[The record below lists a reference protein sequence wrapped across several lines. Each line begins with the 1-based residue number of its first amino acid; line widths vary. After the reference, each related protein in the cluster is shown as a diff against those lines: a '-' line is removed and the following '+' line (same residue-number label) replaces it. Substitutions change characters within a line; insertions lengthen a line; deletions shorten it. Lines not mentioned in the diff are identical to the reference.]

1 MPHPLKSEQG
11 IYYQGTFKVYIILSI
26 PKNLSLIYVSTASAV
41 SFGGSEHK
49 IQLEN
54 IRKAPTN
61 LLRKIN
67 VTTTK
72 EFAFIH
78 DYNNF
83 SSFGVK
89 IWNNKNSEHESA
101 SIVIKQP
108 IKTVTIFIR
117 NKRYQFRCGL
127 CGFSRWQHIFVI
139 QVNYWLRI
147 TDLQQLFHTASW
159 ETPTFTD
166 HWPTFMFSWLF
177 NIFC

>member
-41 SFGGSEHK
+41 SFGGSENK
-49 IQLEN
+49 IRLKN

-61 LLRKIN
+61 LLGKLN

-83 SSFGVK
+83 SSFGV
-89 IWNNKNSEHESA
+89 
-101 SIVIKQP
+101 
-108 IKTVTIFIR
+108 
-117 NKRYQFRCGL
+117 
-127 CGFSRWQHIFVI
+127 
-139 QVNYWLRI
+139 
-147 TDLQQLFHTASW
+147 
-159 ETPTFTD
+159 
-166 HWPTFMFSWLF
+166 
-177 NIFC
+177 NI

>member
-1 MPHPLKSEQG
+1 MEDPRIRSNLK
-11 IYYQGTFKVYIILSI
+11 IYERLQQTYWGKL
-26 PKNLSLIYVSTASAV
+26 
-41 SFGGSEHK
+41 
-49 IQLEN
+49 
-54 IRKAPTN
+54 
-61 LLRKIN
+61 N
-67 VTTTK
+67 VTTTE

-117 NKRYQFRCGL
+117 NKRSQFRCAL
-127 CGFSRWQHIFVI
+127 CGLSRWQHIFVI

-147 TDLQQLFHTASW
+147 TDLQQLFQTASW

-166 HWPTFMFSWLF
+166 HWPTFMFHDCL
-177 NIFC
+177 IFSVNQ

>member
-1 MPHPLKSEQG
+1 MEDPRIRSNLK
-11 IYYQGTFKVYIILSI
+11 IYERLQQTYWGKL
-26 PKNLSLIYVSTASAV
+26 
-41 SFGGSEHK
+41 
-49 IQLEN
+49 
-54 IRKAPTN
+54 
-61 LLRKIN
+61 N

-83 SSFGVK
+83 SSFGVN

-108 IKTVTIFIR
+108 LKTFTIFIR
-117 NKRYQFRCGL
+117 NKRYQFRYGL

-147 TDLQQLFHTASW
+147 TDLQQLFQTASW

-166 HWPTFMFSWLF
+166 HWPTLMFSWLF

>member
-1 MPHPLKSEQG
+1 M
-11 IYYQGTFKVYIILSI
+11 
-26 PKNLSLIYVSTASAV
+26 
-41 SFGGSEHK
+41 
-49 IQLEN
+49 
-54 IRKAPTN
+54 
-61 LLRKIN
+61 
-67 VTTTK
+67 TTTE
-72 EFAFIH
+72 EFAFIQ

-139 QVNYWLRI
+139 HVNYWLRI
-147 TDLQQLFHTASW
+147 TDLQQLFQTASW

-166 HWPTFMFSWLF
+166 HWPTFMFLLTNKRAIFFFKDHDTRTYIRADNIWLDELSLQKCEGT
-177 NIFC
+177 NQNKAWIIHENEKNSASCPTLKRHVQDWPRVLIEV